1 MSLTASERI
10 KKYNIA
16 GPRYTS
22 FPTVPYWDAL
32 AFSVEKYIS
41 KVKES
46 FAVTNDEEGIS
57 IYIHLPFCESLCTYC
72 GCNKRITKNH
82 AVEEPY
88 MKALWQEWQLYL
100 NAFGKTPQINEI
112 HLGGGTPTFF
122 SPEHL
127 GQLLKKILDTSRL
140 HPDAIFSF
148 EAHPGNTTLE
158 HLKALHAMGFR
169 RLSLG
174 VQDFDPI
181 VQLAIHRIQT
191 VEQVEQATLN
201 ARNVGYTSV
210 NFDLIYG
217 LPKQTLAGVIHST
230 KAVIRMLPDRIAF
243 YSYAHVPW
251 KAKSQRG
258 YSEADLPTDDAK
270 RALYEKGKE
279 LLLAAGYIEIGMD
292 HFALKEDT
300 LSKALENKTLH
311 RNFMGYTESAT
322 TLLVGLGC
330 SSISDTWHSFA
341 QNIKDVE
348 PYQEAL
354 EKGEWPLEK
363 GHILTDEELAV
374 RQQILDLMC
383 HYETQFTQDLK
394 ALNFFP
400 EILMRLAILQEDGIV
415 SLDSRGVRV
424 NDDAHAFVRNV
435 AMAFD
440 EKFNQQGQRQAL
452 FSKTI

>member
-1 MSLTASERI
+1 MALSTAERI
-10 KKYNIA
+10 KKYNVA

-22 FPTVPYWDAL
+22 FPTVPFWDSS
-32 AFSVEKYIS
+32 AFETEKYVS
-41 KVKES
+41 KVKET

-88 MKALWQEWQLYL
+88 MQALWREWRMYL
-100 NAFGKTPQINEI
+100 DVFGKTPQIKEI

-127 GQLLKKILDTSRL
+127 GKLLKKILDTSRL
-140 HPDAIFSF
+140 HPEAVFSF
-148 EAHPGNTTLE
+148 EAHPGNTTVE
-158 HLKALHAMGFR
+158 HLKALYAMGFR

-181 VQLAIHRIQT
+181 VQLAIHRIQSI
-191 VEQVEQATLN
+191 EQVEQATEN
-201 ARNVGYTSV
+201 ARNVGFTSV

-217 LPKQTLAGVIHST
+217 LPKQTLEGVITTT
-230 KAVIRMLPDRIAF
+230 KEVIRLKPDRIAF

-258 YSEADLPTDDAK
+258 YSEADLPNDEAK
-270 RALYEKGKE
+270 RALYDAGKA
-279 LLLAAGYIEIGMD
+279 LLLDAAYIEIGMD
-292 HFALKEDT
+292 HFALKEDS
-300 LSKALENKTLH
+300 LSNALINKTLH

-330 SSISDTWHSFA
+330 SSISDTWHAFA
-341 QNIKDVE
+341 QNIKEVE

-354 EKGEWPLEK
+354 ARGEWPIEK
-363 GHILTDEELAV
+363 GHILNDDELAI
-374 RQQILDLMC
+374 RQQILNLMC
-383 HYETQFTQDLK
+383 HYETEFTPDLRK
-394 ALNFFP
+394 LDFFP
-400 EILMRLAILQEDGIV
+400 EIIMRLSVLAEDGIV
-415 SLDSRGVRV
+415 TMDSKGVRV

-440 EKFNQQGQRQAL
+440 EKLHAQNQENRL